1 MPNSKMDILSVEAAE
16 LKDFDSAAVKSQLAD
31 AKKNLDSTNENV
43 AAEASIEVEVL
54 EALNAALSK

>member
-1 MPNSKMDILSVEAAE
+1 MPNSKMDILSVEAAA